1 MKNNEIKCKN
11 KKNTNEQPAT
21 SGQKYRVQNIILGLA
36 LKLIQIWSE
45 ILTTHSLNEEEQ
57 MIRGALLERF

>member
-11 KKNTNEQPAT
+11 KKHEQPAT
-21 SGQKYRVQNIILGLA
+21 SGQKYRVQNIILGLV

-45 ILTTHSLNEEEQ
+45 ILTTHSLNE
-57 MIRGALLERF
+57 